1 MMQRNP
7 SKLLWVPWTL
17 EIECLYWSMIQL
29 KNLSREFQVGN
40 QVVHALDAID
50 LSISQG
56 DYVSIMGVSGCGKTT
71 LLNILGL
78 LDTPSSGDYILSG
91 INTSEMN
98 DDEMANIRSTKIGFI
113 FQSFHLIPRL
123 TAAENIEIPM
133 ILAGHS
139 QKMRAE
145 KVAKALARVNLT
157 DRSDHRPEQLSG
169 GQRQRVA
176 IARSIVMEPEVLLA
190 DEPTGNLDST
200 SGSEIVELIEELNQ
214 GGLTLILVTHDKE
227 IGKRSNRVIRLLDG
241 KIIFNQ
247 TQQGI

>member
-1 MMQRNP
+1 
-7 SKLLWVPWTL
+7 
-17 EIECLYWSMIQL
+17 MIQL

-50 LSISQG
+50 LAISEG
-56 DYVSIMGVSGCGKTT
+56 EYVSIMGVSGCGKTT

-169 GQRQRVA
+169 GERQRVA
-176 IARSIVMEPEVLLA
+176 ITRSIVMEPEVLLA

-200 SGSEIVELIEELNQ
+200 SGTEIVELIEELNQ

>member
-1 MMQRNP
+1 
-7 SKLLWVPWTL
+7 
-17 EIECLYWSMIQL
+17 MIQL

-40 QVVHALDAID
+40 QVVHALDNID
-50 LSISQG
+50 LEIG
-56 DYVSIMGVSGCGKTT
+56 EKDYVSIMGVSGCGKTT

-91 INTSEMN
+91 INTSQMN
-98 DDEMANIRSTKIGFI
+98 DDEMAKIRSTKIGFI

-133 ILAGHS
+133 ILAGMS
-139 QKMRAE
+139 KQERSE
-145 KVAKALARVNLT
+145 RVAKSLARVSLS

-176 IARSIVMEPEVLLA
+176 IARSIVMEPKVLLA
-190 DEPTGNLDST
+190 DEPTGNLDSN
-200 SGSEIVELIEELNQ
+200 SGKEIVKLIEELNA
-214 GGLTLILVTHDKE
+214 GGLTLIVVTHDKE

-241 KIIFNQ
+241 KVISNQ
-247 TQQGI
+247 EQQRT

>member
-1 MMQRNP
+1 
-7 SKLLWVPWTL
+7 
-17 EIECLYWSMIQL
+17 MIQL

-200 SGSEIVELIEELNQ
+200 SGAEIVELIEELNQ

-241 KIIFNQ
+241 KMISNQ

>member
-1 MMQRNP
+1 
-7 SKLLWVPWTL
+7 
-17 EIECLYWSMIQL
+17 MIQL

-50 LSISQG
+50 LAISEG
-56 DYVSIMGVSGCGKTT
+56 EYVSIMGVSGCGKTT

-123 TAAENIEIPM
+123 TAAENVEIPM

-176 IARSIVMEPEVLLA
+176 IARSIVMDPEVLLA

-200 SGSEIVELIEELNQ
+200 SGTEIVELIEELNQ

-241 KIIFNQ
+241 KIISNQ

>member
-1 MMQRNP
+1 
-7 SKLLWVPWTL
+7 
-17 EIECLYWSMIQL
+17 MIQL

-50 LSISQG
+50 LAISEG
-56 DYVSIMGVSGCGKTT
+56 EYVSIMGVSGCGKTT

-123 TAAENIEIPM
+123 TAAENVEIPM

-169 GQRQRVA
+169 GERQRVA

-227 IGKRSNRVIRLLDG
+227 IGKR
-241 KIIFNQ
+241 
-247 TQQGI
+247 